1 MLETQ
6 HDLRRNAKL
15 LPHTYLQYAIHDNMK
30 IK

>member
-15 LPHTYLQYAIHDNMK
+15 LPHTYLQYTIHDIM
-30 IK
+30 